1 MSEKGARA
9 VLNENYGVETPAP
22 VASRPT
28 DSAAA
33 RLQRMS
39 ARRQAAL
46 DDQKRSFLR
55 MVSHELRTPLNAII
69 GFSEILSS
77 ELYGPLG
84 QPQYQEYAKL
94 VHESGHRLLR
104 LVNQILEIAR
114 LEGHVVDLTLAPEA
128 LAPALDQ
135 AAEPVRAELAAR
147 GARLEVIGVG
157 PELEVRADPRGLRT
171 IIGNLLQNAMAH
183 CPSGAPVIVR
193 AERDGDMIELSI
205 EDCGDGVD
213 PLDIPRLLRPFEQG
227 ESTLSRA
234 AEGAGLGLPIVQLL
248 CDAMGGTLRIVSAKG
263 EGLKAVVRLPAV

>member
-1 MSEKGARA
+1 MSEKAA
-9 VLNENYGVETPAP
+9 VAALTQGFEAPAP
-22 VASRPT
+22 AERPA

-77 ELYGPLG
+77 ELYGPMG

-114 LEGHVVDLTLAPEA
+114 LEGHVVDLSVDTEP
-128 LAPALDQ
+128 LAPAMEY
-135 AAEPVRAELAAR
+135 AAESLRDELAAR
-147 GARLEVIGVG
+147 QARLELVG
-157 PELEVRADPRGLRT
+157 LDEALEVRADAKGLRT
-171 IIGNLLQNAMAH
+171 ILGNLLQNAIAYSPM
-183 CPSGAPVIVR
+183 GAPIILR
-193 AERDGDMIELSI
+193 ASRDGDMVEISI
-205 EDCGDGVD
+205 EDCGEGVD
-213 PLDIPRLLRPFEQG
+213 PRDIPRLLRPFEQG

-263 EGLKAVVRLPAV
+263 EGLRAVVRLPGA

>member
-1 MSEKGARA
+1 MPEKSARA
-9 VLNENYGVETPAP
+9 VLPENDGAEAPAP
-22 VASRPT
+22 VAGKAT
-28 DSAAA
+28 ESAAM

-128 LAPALDQ
+128 VAPALDQ
-135 AAEPVRAELAAR
+135 AAEAVQAELAAR
-147 GARLEVIGVG
+147 GARLEVMALDAD
-157 PELEVRADPRGLRT
+157 LEVRADPRGLRT
-171 IIGNLLQNAMAH
+171 IIGNLLQNAIAH
-183 CPSGAPVIVR
+183 SPAGAPVIVR
-193 AERDGDMIELSI
+193 AERDGDMVELSI
-205 EDCGDGVD
+205 EDAGQGVD
-213 PLDIPRLLRPFEQG
+213 PYDIPRLLRPFEQG

-263 EGLKAVVRLPAV
+263 EGLRAVVRLPGV

>member
-1 MSEKGARA
+1 MSEKAARA
-9 VLNENYGVETPAP
+9 ALSETFGADAPAP
-22 VASRPT
+22 VPARAT
-28 DSAAA
+28 ESAAT

-77 ELYGPLG
+77 ELYGPMG

-114 LEGHVVDLTLAPEA
+114 LEGHVVDLTLAA
-128 LAPALDQ
+128 DAVAPALEE
-135 AAEPVRAELAAR
+135 AAEPLRAELAAR
-147 GARLEVIGVG
+147 GAWLELIGVDAD
-157 PELEVRADPRGLRT
+157 LEVRADPRGLRT
-171 IIGNLLQNAMAH
+171 IIGNLLQNAIAH
-183 CPSGAPVIVR
+183 TPAGAPVIVR
-193 AERDGDMIELSI
+193 AERDGDMVELSI
-205 EDCGDGVD
+205 EDCGEGVD
-213 PLDIPRLLRPFEQG
+213 PYDIPRLLRPFEQG

-248 CDAMGGTLRIVSAKG
+248 CDAMGGTLRIVSARG
-263 EGLKAVVRLPAV
+263 EGLKAVVRLPGV